1 MRFFAFGLVAFLTV
15 TFGLLGCFLGLPWLW
30 GLALPLP
37 LTLVG
42 IYDLLQ
48 IEHNVLRN
56 YPVIGHIRFMAEY
69 VRPQIRQYF
78 VESDTDGKPFDH
90 NERNIIHLRAR
101 GIADA
106 KPFGTELDVYG
117 TEYEWINH
125 SIAARQDAAP
135 EAMPRIHIGGPQC
148 ARPYSASVFNIS
160 AMSFG
165 ALGSH
170 AIMAL
175 NQGAKL
181 GNFAHDTGEGG
192 LSPYHRKHGGD
203 IIWEIGSG
211 YFGCRNDDG
220 SFNADMFREQAQSDQ
235 VKMVELKLSQG
246 AKPGHGGLLPG
257 AKVTPEIAA
266 TRRVPVGK
274 DCLSPS
280 AHSAFSTP
288 IGLLEFVAEM
298 RALSGGKPAGFKLCI
313 GHRWEFLAICKAMR
327 ETGILPD
334 FIVIDGAE
342 GGTGAAPL
350 ELSDGLGT
358 PLREGLLFAHNALV
372 GAGLRD
378 RIRIGASGKAVTGFK
393 IAMNLALGADW
404 CNSARGFM
412 FALGCIQS
420 QKCHTGRCP
429 TGITT
434 MDPRRQRSLIVEEKA
449 RHVQRFHYHTVQSLG
464 VVTAA
469 AGLEHPSELKPA
481 HICLRVS
488 SDEIRTAAEVYDF
501 LEPGELLDGSDNA
514 TYRRYWEMARAD
526 SFAPAEVR
534 AMSGRR
540 AVSAAT

>member
-1 MRFFAFGLVAFLTV
+1 MRFFVFALMFLLTLAFAALGAFVA
-15 TFGLLGCFLGLPWLW
+15 LPWLW
-30 GLALPLP
+30 GLIVPLP

-48 IEHNVLRN
+48 REHNVLRN
-56 YPVIGHIRFMAEY
+56 YPILAHIRFMAES
-69 VRPQIRQYF
+69 VRTEIRQYF
-78 VESDTDGKPFDH
+78 VESDTDGRPFDH
-90 NERNIIHLRAR
+90 NERKIIQQRAQ
-101 GIADA
+101 GVSAA

-117 TEYEWINH
+117 DEYEWINH
-125 SIAARQDAAP
+125 SIAAKGEKNPGD
-135 EAMPRIHIGGPQC
+135 MPRIEIGGPQC
-148 ARPYSASVFNIS
+148 KHPYSASVFNIS

-165 ALGSH
+165 ALGPH

-175 NQGAKL
+175 NKGAKL
-181 GNFAHDTGEGG
+181 GGFAHDTGEGG
-192 LSPYHRKHGGD
+192 LSPYHRKYGGD
-203 IIWEIGSG
+203 LIWELGSG

-220 SFNADMFREQAQSDQ
+220 TFNPDMFRDQAQTDQ
-235 VKMVELKLSQG
+235 VKMVEIKISQG
-246 AKPGHGGLLPG
+246 AKPGHGGMLPA

-266 TRRVPVGK
+266 TRKVPEGK
-274 DCLSPS
+274 DCLSPA

-288 IGLLEFVAEM
+288 IELLEFVAQL
-298 RALSGGKPAGFKLCI
+298 RDLSGGKPSGFKLCI
-313 GHRWEFLAICKAMR
+313 GHRWEFMAVAKAML

-358 PLREGLLFAHNALV
+358 PLREGLLFAHNVLV

-393 IAMNLALGADW
+393 IAVNLALGADW

-412 FALGCIQS
+412 FSLGCIQS

-434 MDPRRQRSLIVEEKA
+434 MDPRRQRSLIVDDKA
-449 RHVQRFHYHTVQSLG
+449 RHVQRFHQHTVESLG
-464 VVTAA
+464 VVTGAV
-469 AGLEHPSELKPA
+469 GLDHPSELNPH

-488 SDEIRTAAEVYDF
+488 SDEVRTAAEYYDH
-501 LEPGELLDGSDNA
+501 LDQEELLAGSANE
-514 TYRRYWEMARAD
+514 TYRRYWEMAQAD
-526 SFAPAEVR
+526 SFAPV
-534 AMSGRR
+534 
-540 AVSAAT
+540 V

>member
-1 MRFFAFGLVAFLTV
+1 MRFFAFALMIFLTIA
-15 TFGLLGCFLGLPWLW
+15 FSALGYFLGLAWLW
-30 GLALPLP
+30 GLVLPLP
-37 LTLVG
+37 LTLLG
-42 IYDLLQ
+42 IYDLVQ
-48 IEHNVLRN
+48 DEHNVLRN
-56 YPVIGHIRFMAEY
+56 YPILGHIRFMAEY

-78 VESDTDGKPFDH
+78 VESNTDGKPFDH
-90 NERNIIHLRAR
+90 DVRKIIHKRARNI
-101 GIADA
+101 ADV

-117 TEYEWINH
+117 SEYEWIDH
-125 SIAARQDAAP
+125 SIVPKADP
-135 EAMPRIHIGGPQC
+135 DPDKMPRVPIGGPQC
-148 ARPYSASVFNIS
+148 SRPYSASVFNIS

-165 ALGSH
+165 ALGPH

-175 NQGAKL
+175 NKGAKL

-220 SFNADMFREQAQSDQ
+220 TFDAGMFASQAQADE
-235 VKMVELKLSQG
+235 VKMVEVKLSQG
-246 AKPGHGGLLPG
+246 AKPGHGGLLPA
-257 AKVTPEIAA
+257 AKVTPEIAR
-266 TRRVPVGK
+266 TRKVPVWK

-288 IGLLEFVAEM
+288 TGLLEFVAEI
-298 RALSGGKPAGFKLCI
+298 RELSGGKPAGFKLCI
-313 GHRWEFLAICKAMR
+313 GHRWEFLAVCKAMLK
-327 ETGILPD
+327 TGILPD

-378 RIRIGASGKAVTGFK
+378 KIRIGASGKAVTGFK
-393 IAMNLALGADW
+393 LASNLALGADW

-412 FALGCIQS
+412 FSLGCIQA

-434 MDPRRQRSLIVEEKA
+434 MDPRRQRSLVVEEKA
-449 RHVQRFHYHTVQSLG
+449 RHVQRYHYHTVQALG
-464 VVTAA
+464 VITAC
-469 AGLEHPSELKPA
+469 AGLDHPAQLQPQ
-481 HICLRVS
+481 HLCLRVGA
-488 SDEIRTAAEVYDF
+488 DEIRTAAEVYDF
-501 LEPGELLDGSDNA
+501 LDQGELFAGSEHP
-514 TYRRYWEMARAD
+514 TYRRYWEMAQAE
-526 SFAPAEVR
+526 SFAPLI
-534 AMSGRR
+534 
-540 AVSAAT
+540 

>member
-1 MRFFAFGLVAFLTV
+1 MRYFAFGLMVFLTV
-15 TFGLLGCFLGLPWLW
+15 AFGALGFFLGAAWWW

-48 IEHNVLRN
+48 REHNVVRS
-56 YPVIGHIRFMAEY
+56 YPILAHIRFMAEA

-90 NERNIIHLRAR
+90 NERKIIHQRAR

-106 KPFGTELDVYG
+106 KPFGTQLDVYG
-117 TEYEWINH
+117 DEYEWINH
-125 SIAARQDAAP
+125 SIAARTDPDAD
-135 EAMPRIHIGGPQC
+135 AMPRVDIGGPQC
-148 ARPYSASVFNIS
+148 ERPYSASIFNIS

-175 NQGAKL
+175 NKGARL

-192 LSPYHRKHGGD
+192 LSPYHQRHGGD
-203 IIWEIGSG
+203 LIWEIGSG

-220 SFNADMFREQAQSDQ
+220 TFNADMFRDTAQSDQ

-246 AKPGHGGLLPG
+246 AKPGHGGLLPA

-266 TRRVPVGK
+266 TRRVPVHR

-280 AHSAFSTP
+280 SHSAFSTP
-288 IGLLEFVAEM
+288 IGLLEFVARM
-298 RALSGGKPAGFKLCI
+298 RDLSGGKPAGFKLCI

-378 RIRIGASGKAVTGFK
+378 HIRIGASGKAVTGFK
-393 IAMNLALGADW
+393 IAVNLALGADW

-412 FALGCIQS
+412 FSLGCIQS

-434 MDPRRQRSLIVEEKA
+434 MDPNRQRSLIVEDKA
-449 RHVQRFHYHTVQSLG
+449 QHVHRFHRHTVQAVG
-464 VVTAA
+464 MVAAA
-469 AGLEHPSELKPA
+469 AGLEHPAELRPN
-481 HICLRVS
+481 HVSLRIS
-488 SDEIRTAAEVYDF
+488 SDEIRTAAEFYDF
-501 LEPGELLDGSDNA
+501 LEPGELLDGTDRPA
-514 TYRRYWEMARAD
+514 YRRYWDMARAD
-526 SFAPAEVR
+526 SFAPAGIEEKDLVL
-534 AMSGRR
+534 
-540 AVSAAT
+540 SA

>member
-1 MRFFAFGLVAFLTV
+1 MRFFVFTLMLVLTLAFAALGAFVA
-15 TFGLLGCFLGLPWLW
+15 LPWLW
-30 GLALPLP
+30 GLIVPLP

-42 IYDLLQ
+42 FYDLLQ
-48 IEHNVLRN
+48 RERNVLRN
-56 YPVIGHIRFMAEY
+56 YPILGHIRFMAEY
-69 VRPQIRQYF
+69 IRPEIRQYF
-78 VESDTDGKPFDH
+78 VESDTDGRPFDH
-90 NERNIIHLRAR
+90 NERNIIQLRAR
-101 GIADA
+101 GVSAA

-117 TEYEWINH
+117 DEYEWINH
-125 SIAARQDAAP
+125 SIAAKGEKNP
-135 EAMPRIHIGGPQC
+135 EDMPRVEIGGPQC
-148 ARPYSASVFNIS
+148 KHPYSASVFNIS

-165 ALGSH
+165 ALGPH

-175 NQGAKL
+175 NKGARL
-181 GNFAHDTGEGG
+181 GGFAHDTGEGG
-192 LSPYHRKHGGD
+192 LSRYHRKHGGD
-203 IIWEIGSG
+203 LIWEIGSG

-220 SFNADMFREQAQSDQ
+220 TFNPEMFRDQAQTDQ
-235 VKMVELKLSQG
+235 VKMVEIKISQG
-246 AKPGHGGLLPG
+246 AKPGHGGMLPA

-266 TRRVPVGK
+266 TRRVPEGK

-288 IGLLEFVAEM
+288 IELLEFVAQL
-298 RALSGGKPAGFKLCI
+298 RDLSGGKPSGFKLCI
-313 GHRWEFLAICKAMR
+313 GHRWEFMAVAKAML

-358 PLREGLLFAHNALV
+358 PLREGLLFAHNVLV

-393 IAMNLALGADW
+393 LAVNMALGADW

-412 FALGCIQS
+412 FSLGCIQS

-434 MDPRRQRSLIVEEKA
+434 MDPRRQRSLIVDDKA
-449 RHVQRFHYHTVQSLG
+449 RHVHRFHENTVKSLG

-469 AGLEHPSELKPA
+469 VGLDHPGELKPQ

-488 SDEIRTAAEVYDF
+488 SDVVRTAAEFYDH
-501 LEPGELLDGSDNA
+501 LDQEELLAGSANE

-526 SFAPAEVR
+526 SFAPV
-534 AMSGRR
+534 
-540 AVSAAT
+540 V